1 VLVQRGTVQLLC
13 ILVCILL
20 CYWICD
26 VLYLYM
32 KKKPEKDILYV
43 TIQYITVVEY
53 YSYSISYYY
62 STIFLSSLY
71 YDGMT
76 SRCILDKIAMIRC
89 LLCND
94 TACPGVCYHYY
105 AIPHLNIC
113 QSMDII
119 TYMALDHLSL
129 VHAYSFIDVPEFP
142 IQYYV

>member
-1 VLVQRGTVQLLC
+1 
-13 ILVCILL
+13 
-20 CYWICD
+20 
-26 VLYLYM
+26 M

-94 TACPGVCYHYY
+94 TAHPGVCYHYY